1 MEQARTALCHYCPA
15 GQRPALLI
23 IERKIIMSKLMIDE
37 KRCVIV
43 YYESDEV
50 DYIEDQEFH
59 HLQEQV
65 FGQELYEQNEP
76 IWDDILQAV
85 RDFRTKIGFAATDT
99 DPLAQFH
106 NKDLIEVI
114 LNAMND
120 SADAHHVGNNS
131 ELTEWFDI
139 LSLADENNGY
149 VEAIFDDNGLKV

>member
-1 MEQARTALCHYCPA
+1 
-15 GQRPALLI
+15 
-23 IERKIIMSKLMIDE
+23 MSELNIDE
-37 KRCVIV
+37 KRCIIV
-43 YYESDEV
+43 YYENDEV

-114 LNAMND
+114 ANAIDD
-120 SADAHHVGNNS
+120 SVDAHHVGNTV
-131 ELTEWFDI
+131 ELTNWVDT

-149 VEAIFDDNGLKV
+149 VYAVLDDNGLNV

>member
-1 MEQARTALCHYCPA
+1 
-15 GQRPALLI
+15 
-23 IERKIIMSKLMIDE
+23 MSELKIDE
-37 KRCVIV
+37 KRCIIV
-43 YYESDEV
+43 YYEDYENDEV
-50 DYIEDQEFH
+50 DYVEDQIFH

-99 DPLAQFH
+99 DPLKQFH

-114 LNAMND
+114 LNAMHD
-120 SADAHHVGNNS
+120 SIDAHHVSDNA
-131 ELTEWFDI
+131 ELTEWFDA

-149 VEAIFDDNGLKV
+149 VDAVLDDNGMNV